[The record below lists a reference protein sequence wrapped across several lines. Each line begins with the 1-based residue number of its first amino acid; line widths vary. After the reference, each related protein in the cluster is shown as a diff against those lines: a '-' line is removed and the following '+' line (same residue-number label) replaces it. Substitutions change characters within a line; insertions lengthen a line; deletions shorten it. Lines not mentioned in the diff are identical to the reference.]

1 MSDFMPSIRKL
12 LRPYDALLLL
22 IALLLA
28 VIYIRAAGG
37 GFPLDD
43 SWIHQVYGRN
53 LAERG
58 EWAFVSGQPSAAS
71 TSPLYTVL
79 LSIGYR
85 VGVPYGLW
93 AHMLGTLTLFLNG
106 LLGAR
111 LVERLLPR
119 QRWMA
124 ALAGLVMVLCW
135 QLVWASVS
143 GMETMLFSMFTLL
156 LIALAWQERDS
167 DDQAVLTVIVRGVVF
182 GVMAAL
188 ATLAR
193 PEGVVL
199 TGLIGVVMLAS
210 RPHGL
215 RHALL
220 WGTAAGA
227 GFIVALAPYL
237 LLNYQLTGGVL
248 PNTAAAK
255 YAQTAGIR
263 AAFSYPQRVLSM
275 AQPLAVGGQVLLLP
289 GLVCFVVSRLT
300 RVRRQWFEWLLIL
313 WPAALVLL
321 YAERLP
327 AAYQYGRYVMPAL
340 PALIV
345 AGMAGT
351 WGLLERSRRSL
362 AGRVMMRGLLASA
375 LLVFVFF
382 AFVTGPSTYARD
394 VRIINEEMVASAQ
407 WIEANVPLGD
417 LLAIHDI
424 GAVGFFAPRPI
435 LDIAG
440 LVNPEVIPLLGD
452 EEALWRFMETHGAQY
467 LMAFP
472 DQVPGG
478 RTNDPRLCVA
488 FTTNSPTA
496 RAAGGGNMSV
506 YRLAWDAVCPE

>member
-1 MSDFMPSIRKL
+1 MKFIRSA
-12 LRPYDALLLL
+12 LRPYDALLLVG
-22 IALLLA
+22 ALALA
-28 VIYIRAAGG
+28 VLFVRAAGG

-53 LAERG
+53 LAENG

-85 VGVPYGLW
+85 LGVPYGLW
-93 AHMLGTLTLFLNG
+93 THTLGVLALFITG

-111 LVERLLPR
+111 MVERLLPGK
-119 QRWMA
+119 RWMA
-124 ALAGLVMVLCW
+124 ALTGLVLVLCW
-135 QLVWASVS
+135 QLVWAAVS

-156 LIALAWQERDS
+156 LIALVWQERDAEN
-167 DDQAVLTVIVRGVVF
+167 QAAQVIILRGVVF

-199 TGLIGVVMLAS
+199 AGLIGLVMLAA

-215 RHALL
+215 CSVVL
-220 WGTAAGA
+220 WGGAAGI
-227 GFIVALAPYL
+227 GFVLAMAPYL
-237 LLNYQLTGGVL
+237 LLNVQLTGGLL

-255 YAQTAGIR
+255 YAQTVGIR
-263 AAFSYPQRVLSM
+263 TTVSYPTRVLNM
-275 AQPLAVGGQVLLLP
+275 AQPLLVGGQVLLLP
-289 GLVCFVVSRLT
+289 GMVYYAVSRLSKG
-300 RVRRQWFEWLLIL
+300 RDQWFDWLLLL
-313 WPAALVLL
+313 WPVMLILL

-345 AGMAGT
+345 AGMAGSV
-351 WGLLERSRRSL
+351 WLIERTRRSL
-362 AGRVMMRGLLASA
+362 IGRVGMRALLASA
-375 LLVFVFF
+375 VLVFAFF
-382 AFVTGPSTYARD
+382 ALVAGPSIYARD
-394 VRIINEEMVASAQ
+394 VHIINEEMVTAAH
-407 WIEANVPLGD
+407 WIEAYVPLEE

-424 GAVGFFAPRPI
+424 GAVGYFAPRPI

-440 LVNPEVIPLLGD
+440 LVNPEVIPLIGSED
-452 EEALWRFMETHGAQY
+452 ALWNFMQEHGARY

-478 RTNDPRLCVA
+478 NVADPRLCVA
-488 FTTNSPTA
+488 FTTGNPTA
-496 RAAGGGNMSV
+496 RAAGGQNMTV
-506 YRLAWDAVCPE
+506 YALAWDEVCPE